1 MSEVNV
7 TILAGFT
14 EESAVRHLSAFR
26 TIIEASANVINEPER
41 MLNAYS
47 EYFMPIVDDIV
58 ERGEVTRQEAMDIA
72 KAALAELFIINQRLA
87 FMVATEVA
95 EEIGAGPV
103 DTKDMVYPISRTS
116 DGNEPGPL
124 SKEEVMDELNRIMRQ
139 PGKEAN

>member
-14 EESAVRHLSAFR
+14 EESAKRHLSAFE
-26 TIIEASANVINEPER
+26 TIIEASVNVINEPER

-47 EYFMPIVDDIV
+47 EYFMPIIEDIIK
-58 ERGEVTRQEAMDIA
+58 RGEVTREEAMSIA
-72 KAALAELFIINQRLA
+72 KDALAELFVINQRLA

-95 EEIGAGPV
+95 EEIGARPIS
-103 DTKDMVYPISRTS
+103 TKNMVYPISRS
-116 DGNEPGPL
+116 IDGDEPGPL

>member
-1 MSEVNV
+1 MSEINV
-7 TILAGFT
+7 TIMAGFT

-58 ERGEVTRQEAMDIA
+58 EQGEVTREEAMNIA

-95 EEIGAGPV
+95 EEIGAEPV

-124 SKEEVMDELNRIMRQ
+124 SQEEVMDELNRIMRQ